1 MSVSILNLGMQENEG
16 PLLEAASNASGHS
29 LVHTVTDPAEAWYW
43 AGEHQPDI
51 TVVDVR
57 WLNGQGIDFMRRIRA
72 DRVCADLPL
81 LALVDEHDRNHRHQ
95 SMHAGANE
103 FIHAPI
109 DAYECQ
115 VRILNMLTVRAYRKL
130 LDRTSTL
137 SAAGIDDYSDYAS
150 AREREILLR
159 LARAGEYRDETTGSH
174 ILRIGKLSRGI
185 AEILGFGGPECTIIE
200 AAAPMHDIGKIGIPD
215 AILHKPGPLT
225 DAERDVMQNH
235 TLIGYEILKDSSS
248 PFVQRGAEI
257 ALAHH
262 EKFDGSGYPHGLR
275 GQDIPFSARIVAVA
289 DVYDAL
295 TSKRDYKSAWLP
307 SQACEYIAAQ
317 EGTHFDPECVKAL
330 FAKLKADISRPEPVT
345 KFVPNLVAK

>member
-1 MSVSILNLGMQENEG
+1 MSVSILNVGMRENER
-16 PLLEAASNASGHS
+16 PLLEAANNASGYS
-29 LVHTVTDPAEAWYW
+29 VVHTVADPAEAGYW

-57 WLNGQGIDFMRRIRA
+57 WLNGRGIDFMRRFRA
-72 DRVCADLPL
+72 NRACADLPL

-95 SMHAGANE
+95 SLRAGANE
-103 FIHAPI
+103 LISAPL

-115 VRILNMLTVRAYRKL
+115 VRILNMLTVRAHRKL
-130 LDRTSTL
+130 LDRTAIL
-137 SAAGIDDYSDYAS
+137 PAPGIDDFNNYAS

-159 LARAGEYRDETTGSH
+159 LARAGEYRDETTGAH
-174 ILRIGKLSRGI
+174 IVRIGKLSRGI
-185 AEILGFGGPECTIIE
+185 AEVLGLGEPECTIIE

-215 AILHKPGPLT
+215 AILRKPGSLT
-225 DAERDVMQNH
+225 ESERSVMKTH

-257 ALAHH
+257 ALSHH
-262 EKFDGSGYPHGLR
+262 EKFDGSGYPAGIR
-275 GQDIPFSARIVAVA
+275 GHDIPISARIVAVA

-307 SQACEYIAAQ
+307 SQACEYIAGQ
-317 EGTHFDPECVKAL
+317 EGAHFDPECVKAL
-330 FAKLKADISRPEPVT
+330 FARLKTEVC
-345 KFVPNLVAK
+345 N

>member
-1 MSVSILNLGMQENEG
+1 MSLSILNVGMPENEG
-16 PLLEAASNASGHS
+16 PLLEAASRASGHS
-29 LVHTVTDPAEAWYW
+29 LVRTITDPAQAGRW

-57 WLNGQGIDFMRRIRA
+57 WLNERGIDFMRRLRA
-72 DRVCADLPL
+72 DRACKDLPL

-95 SMHAGANE
+95 SLRAGANE
-103 FIHAPI
+103 FINAPL

-115 VRILNMLTVRAYRKL
+115 VRMLNMLTVRAHRRL
-130 LDRTSTL
+130 LDRTSFS
-137 SAAGIDDYSDYAS
+137 SAAGIEDFTSYAS

-159 LARAGEYRDETTGSH
+159 LARAGEYRDEATGTH

-185 AEILGFGGPECTIIE
+185 AEVLGLGEPECTIIE

-225 DAERDVMQNH
+225 ESERSVMKTH

-257 ALAHH
+257 ALGHH
-262 EKFDGSGYPHGLR
+262 EKFDGSGYPAGIR
-275 GQDIPFSARIVAVA
+275 GQDIPLSARIVAVA

-295 TSKRDYKSAWLP
+295 TSKRDYKPAWSSAQ
-307 SQACEYIAAQ
+307 SCEYIATQA
-317 EGTHFDPECVKAL
+317 GGHFDPECVKAL
-330 FAKLKADISRPEPVT
+330 FARLSDEV
-345 KFVPNLVAK
+345 LAKH